1 MALESLTHSEERPV
15 LRKWSLKVYFFGESC
30 VSISSFQEMAGALLL
45 QVKRK
50 ELR

>member
-1 MALESLTHSEERPV
+1 MTLDSLTHSEERLL

-30 VSISSFQEMAGALLL
+30 ASISSSQEMGGILLL